1 MTTATDKQA
10 PTRWL
15 DDEEMA
21 AWLPLIRVVSLLP
34 QALDRQLRE
43 EVGISHMYYQM
54 MAVLSAQPDRT
65 ASMGDLARLTTTSPS
80 RLSHAVTSLEQR
92 GWLRRNPCAGDR
104 RVQYATLTD
113 EGFRVLEAVADEYG
127 IDDIDLAIVC
137 TPAGPQCP
145 TAGATLRVTV
155 RTAVTLPLVPPVL
168 GLDRLAAVP
177 VEATAAHRVS
187 RFWGMP

>member
-10 PTRWL
+10 PPRWL

-43 EVGISHMYYQM
+43 EVGISHTYYQM
-54 MAVLSAQPDRT
+54 MALLSAQPDRT

-80 RLSHAVTSLEQR
+80 RLSHAVTSMEQR
-92 GWLRRNPCAGDR
+92 GWLRRDPCASDR

-113 EGFRVLEAVADEYG
+113 EGFRVLEAVA
-127 IDDIDLAIVC
+127 
-137 TPAGPQCP
+137 P
-145 TAGATLRVTV
+145 THVAEVRRRVFDHLTSEQVRQLRSIGTTL
-155 RTAVTLPLVPPVL
+155 
-168 GLDRLAAVP
+168 LAAL
-177 VEATAAHRVS
+177 EDDATPSAAVQ
-187 RFWGMP
+187 GD